1 MGKEKDKKKRRLS
14 SLFFWLLFFISAA
27 VFFVTFWRM
36 PMFPQ
41 TWSIYLLA
49 ALAAVAAVMFILS
62 AAAKKSSFVKLV
74 NIILTACMV
83 IGTVLLP
90 YYTDRISRIFN
101 RVIGDKVNINL
112 YVMNDAYKDAHPD
125 TFGDFIRT
133 DDNANIDDF
142 RDVTYICTPSVDTE
156 NQQYALDELNSL
168 FGQPVNTADYGTISE
183 AAQALYY
190 NYGTVMIM
198 SEAYESVLADMEGF
212 ETFREDTKIIH
223 TFTRTIHSD
232 YTDKN
237 DVKMTS
243 EPFTIFFGGNDQ
255 EGELSLV
262 GRTDVDMSVT
272 VNPNTHQIVIVSL
285 PRDTYIANPALY
297 DSYDKLTHLGLSGI
311 DNTLKGVSR
320 YLDTD
325 IENYMLINFTTY
337 KKIIDALGGV
347 DIENPYAFTY
357 TWDKSYYFEEGTI
370 HLDGQAAL
378 YYVRERYSLPDGDF
392 GRNMHQQVVMQ
403 GIIKKLTSS
412 AALTRFN
419 SLLSALDGTFLT
431 NVSSDSFY
439 ALARM
444 QLGDNAEWNTVSYHL
459 TGAVGSAECA
469 SMPGMQLS
477 VVFANDAQAA
487 FVSQVI
493 DDVINGEIITQ
504 QELPD

>member
-1 MGKEKDKKKRRLS
+1 M
-14 SLFFWLLFFISAA
+14 FFWLLFFISAV

-36 PMFPQ
+36 PMFPKA
-41 TWSIYLLA
+41 WSLYLLA
-49 ALAAVAAVMFILS
+49 GLAGIAVIMFLISGFVARKNKAVKI
-62 AAAKKSSFVKLV
+62 V
-74 NIILTACMV
+74 NILLTVCMV
-83 IGTVLLP
+83 AGTILLP

-101 RVIGDKVNINL
+101 SVIGDKVNINL
-112 YVMNDAYKDAHPD
+112 YVMRDAYKDAHAD
-125 TFGDFIRT
+125 LFGDYIHT
-133 DDNANIDDF
+133 EESVNIDDF
-142 RDVTYICTPSVDTE
+142 RDVTYIRTSASDTE
-156 NQQYALDELNSL
+156 NQDYALGQLNQL
-168 FGQPVNTADYGTISE
+168 FGQDVNTSDYNTVSE
-183 AAQALYY
+183 AAQALYN
-190 NYGTVMIM
+190 NYGTVLIM
-198 SEAYESVLADMEGF
+198 SEAYESVLSDMEGF
-212 ETFREDTKIIH
+212 ETFRDDTKVIY
-223 TFTRTIHSD
+223 TFTRTIKSS
-232 YTDKN
+232 YSDKN

-255 EGELSLV
+255 EGELSLM

-272 VNPNTHQIVIVSL
+272 VNPKTHQIVIVSL
-285 PRDTYIANPALY
+285 PRDSYIPNPALY
-297 DSYDKLTHLGLSGI
+297 DSPDKLTHLGLSGI
-311 DNTLKGVSR
+311 DNTLKGISA

-347 DIENPYAFTY
+347 DVENPYAFTY
-357 TWDKSYYFEEGTI
+357 TWDKEYHFEEGTI

-392 GRNMHQQVVMQ
+392 GRNMHQQIVMQ

-412 AALTRFN
+412 AALTKFN

-477 VVFANDAQAA
+477 VVFPNEAQAA

-493 DDVINGEIITQ
+493 DDVISGEIITQ